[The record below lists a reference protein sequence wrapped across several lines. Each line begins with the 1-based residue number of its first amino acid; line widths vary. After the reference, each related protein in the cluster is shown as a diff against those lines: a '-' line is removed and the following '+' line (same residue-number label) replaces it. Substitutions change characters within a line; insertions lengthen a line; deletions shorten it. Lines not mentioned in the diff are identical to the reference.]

1 MKPTILRD
9 NIFILHTYLLSTLG
23 HPKLTE
29 YHQLWVEPIGLDEV
43 LDGLARSGHF
53 KHMKTLFGIGRD
65 ELQGRKIREEAKR
78 KGRHL
83 ALFQAI
89 SHKVLGPRKQVQ
101 KSWLDDL
108 GIYTPCVPTWVPIY
122 DPDDFCINYSS
133 LVERKPNQ
141 IQPQGSPL
149 KWDPFPK
156 SISIPF
162 LLSQAPPV
170 ILTADLE
177 PDPGKR
183 LTQRRKYRAHRR
195 HRVPFAPPTPK
206 KDQVVLS
213 SDLEPDPEAAGCVK
227 SHGRQRSY
235 MKRLAPSSMTSA
247 SDFDCVSPANSTHLF
262 LAWSGDLTYNEFSQV
277 KSSS

>member
-1 MKPTILRD
+1 MSEVHACCLRRRIID
-9 NIFILHTYLLSTLG
+9 EGGNYLPPNEITYDAVFLVSDSLDDDEEHLVEIAAGLKHLFPPKSSYDDPFLGSTLG

-89 SHKVLGPRKQVQ
+89 SHKVLGPRKQAQ

-133 LVERKPNQ
+133 LVERKPNK
-141 IQPQGSPL
+141 IQPLGSPL
-149 KWDPFPK
+149 KWDHFP
-156 SISIPF
+156 
-162 LLSQAPPV
+162 SQS
-170 ILTADLE
+170 
-177 PDPGKR
+177 
-183 LTQRRKYRAHRR
+183 Q
-195 HRVPFAPPTPK
+195 F
-206 KDQVVLS
+206 
-213 SDLEPDPEAAGCVK
+213 
-227 SHGRQRSY
+227 
-235 MKRLAPSSMTSA
+235 PSSY
-247 SDFDCVSPANSTHLF
+247 P
-262 LAWSGDLTYNEFSQV
+262 
-277 KSSS
+277 KRPR